1 MSILTRGPESMQQ
14 TLQWKT
20 DVMISLDGTE
30 QRVALRNLPRQIFR
44 VQYLMDSD
52 LDLQYWKFELSRN
65 LNISWQLPLWA
76 ESEKITVPV
85 VGGADSTVDAD
96 FTLMDD
102 TFGNQ
107 FLLLHPDAETE
118 EVFTIFGRTDTT
130 ATRVAGTFTNSYP
143 LGSVIIPIEPSFTQ
157 NNSGYDP
164 FKINAARIG
173 LEMIP
178 LQNRVLEGKGSV
190 ALSTYNGKILLDR
203 RPQESKEVFS
213 QELVRLDFG
222 GKIQIV
228 TSQVV
233 ANITSGRSYKS
244 AGKEDRQ
251 FWKLFLNTI
260 KGQQKSFYTST
271 YRHDMTVVIQPSV
284 GGTTFIV
291 KDDARVADGWEA
303 NASHQNLSI
312 ETDDG
317 DTQLREIDQGVTD
330 DNGDGTQTI
339 GITAGL
345 TATVPGSTINKV
357 SFLELVR
364 NGSDAIDIQHFHTHR
379 VVKLPVR
386 TIQQ

>member
-1 MSILTRGPESMQQ
+1 
-14 TLQWKT
+14 
-20 DVMISLDGTE
+20 MIALDGTE
-30 QRVALRNLPRQIFR
+30 QRVALRNLPRQIFL

-52 LDLQYWKFELSRN
+52 LDLQYWKFALSRN
-65 LNISWQLPLWA
+65 LDFSWELPLWA
-76 ESEKITVPV
+76 ESEKITSPV
-85 VGGADSTVDAD
+85 EGGVDSTVDAD
-96 FTLMDD
+96 FTLMDN

-107 FLLLHPDAETE
+107 FLLLHPDAQTA
-118 EVFTIFGRTDTT
+118 EVFVISGRTDTT
-130 ATRVAGTFTNSYP
+130 ATRFAGTFTNSYP

-157 NNSGYDP
+157 NNSGYEP

-173 LEMIP
+173 LEMVP

-190 ALSTYNGKILLDR
+190 ALSTYNGKTLLDR

-213 QELVRLDFG
+213 QELERLDFG
-222 GKIQIV
+222 GKIQIE
-228 TSQVV
+228 TSQFV
-233 ANITSGRSYKS
+233 ANINSGRSYKS
-244 AGKEDRQ
+244 AGKDDRQ
-251 FWKLFLNTI
+251 FWKLFLNKV

-271 YRHDMTVVIQPSV
+271 YRHDMTVVTQPAV

-291 KDDARVADGWEA
+291 EDDAQVAGGWES

-312 ETDDG
+312 ETADG
-317 DTQLREIDQGVTD
+317 DTQLREIDQVVTV

-345 TATVPGSTINKV
+345 TATVPGSTILKV

-364 NGSDAIDIQHFHTHR
+364 NGSDAIDIEHFHTHR

-386 TIQQ
+386 TIQE